1 MKIKIQMIPLLPPM
15 DKINPRTYRGER
27 GFLLECKTSAPDVFS
42 SCLFISRAH
51 FKSSSVMVSFYG
63 YEI

>member
-1 MKIKIQMIPLLPPM
+1 MREVVVATPAPLPLEVFC
-15 DKINPRTYRGER
+15 IVI
-27 GFLLECKTSAPDVFS
+27 FLFFVDYKTSAPEVLS

-51 FKSSSVMVSFYG
+51 FETSLVMVSFYG